1 MSNGT
6 GSGDSGGTGSAKE
19 GSTVS
24 EPSCI
29 LVPCCDICLPET
41 LYAEVLDVISGTASN
56 CDCPVGLV
64 IPLHYQNGVW
74 AGEGDWHE
82 PGDCSPDYGP
92 EFPRDPLKLE
102 LSCPGPSEEWQ
113 LFYDECGNA
122 GYAAFDKSDVRSCEP
137 LYLEF
142 QVTDNGCNDGLCKHN
157 IAVTE

>member
-1 MSNGT
+1 MPIPTSN
-6 GSGDSGGTGSAKE
+6 SGTGSAKE

-41 LYAEVLDVISGTASN
+41 LYAEVLDVVWDGASD
-56 CDCPVGLV
+56 CHCPVGLV

-74 AGEGDWHE
+74 AGEGEWHE
-82 PGDCSPDYGP
+82 PGDCPP
-92 EFPRDPLKLE
+92 EFGPGFPRAPLKLE
-102 LSCPGPSEEWQ
+102 LSCASSGNEWW
-113 LFYDECGNA
+113 LFYDECGHTGFGA
-122 GYAAFDKSDVRSCEP
+122 SDKSDVRSCEP

-142 QVTDNGCNDGLCKHN
+142 QVTDNGCNSSLCKHN